1 MSGLPDTAKPAI
13 PRGLRLQWEPVQDAH
28 VLLYPEGMVQL
39 NGSAAAILSRCDG
52 LRTMTEIVAD
62 LERAY
67 GASGLAAD
75 VQAFVTRALQTRWLE
90 LPGVNTRFASQA
102 DAPAP
107 TTLRGP
113 GPVKMAQGV
122 GPPFWL
128 LLELTYRCPLHCVFC
143 YNPTE
148 FAGTGP
154 ELPTADWLRVLR
166 EARALG
172 AVQLGLSG
180 GEPLEREDLE
190 TIVGEARGLGYYV
203 NLITSGVGL
212 TAARIAA
219 LKAAGLDHIQL
230 SFQDS
235 TRELNDFLSSTR
247 TFELKS
253 KVAALIRAHEYPMVL
268 NVVLHR
274 LNIDH
279 VGEILDMAERMG
291 AQYVELA
298 NTQYYGWAWL
308 NRQQL
313 LPSRAQLERA
323 EALTQRFRE
332 RVGERIQVY
341 FVVPDYFE
349 RRPKAC
355 MGGQGSVFLAI
366 APDGTAMPCHAARML
381 PDLELPSVGSA
392 DIRSIWYDSQ
402 AFNHFR
408 GEAWM
413 KEPCRSC
420 PERVKDFGGCRCQA
434 YLLTGDAAN
443 ADPVCDLSPHHHLV
457 TEAVARAE
465 SAATLPATREHVL
478 VFRDHRTSIPVVPGN
493 PPAAAAVEEPLR

>member
-1 MSGLPDTAKPAI
+1 M
-13 PRGLRLQWEPVQDAH
+13 
-28 VLLYPEGMVQL
+28 
-39 NGSAAAILSRCDG
+39 
-52 LRTMTEIVAD
+52 
-62 LERAY
+62 
-67 GASGLAAD
+67 
-75 VQAFVTRALQTRWLE
+75 
-90 LPGVNTRFASQA
+90 NT
-102 DAPAP
+102 AP
-107 TTLRGP
+107 TPGPSGP
-113 GPVKMAQGV
+113 GP
-122 GPPFWL
+122 PLWL

-148 FAGTGP
+148 FARTGA
-154 ELPTADWLRVLR
+154 ELPTEDWLRVLR

-190 TIVGEARGLGYYV
+190 TIVAEAHRLGYYI

-212 TAARIAA
+212 TASRIAA
-219 LKAAGLDHIQL
+219 LKAGGLDHIQL

-247 TFELKS
+247 TFELKAR
-253 KVAALIRAHEYPMVL
+253 VAELIRAHDYPMVL

-279 VGEILDMAERMG
+279 VGEILDMAERLG

-313 LPSRAQLERA
+313 LPSRAQLARA
-323 EALTQRFRE
+323 EAATQRFRE
-332 RVGERIQVY
+332 RVAGRIQVY

-355 MGGQGSVFLAI
+355 MGGLGAVFLGI
-366 APDGTAMPCHAARML
+366 APDGTALPCHAARML
-381 PDLELPSVGSA
+381 PGLDLPNVRSA
-392 DIRSIWYDSQ
+392 DIRTIWYDSP
-402 AFNHFR
+402 AFNRFR

-420 PERVKDFGGCRCQA
+420 PERTHDFGGCRCQA
-434 YLLTGDAAN
+434 YLLTGDATN
-443 ADPVCDLSPHHHLV
+443 TDPVCDLSPHHQLV
-457 TEAVARAE
+457 TDAVARAE
-465 SAATLPATREHVL
+465 RDAALAARAEHVL
-478 VFRDHRTSIPVVPGN
+478 VFRDHRISIKAP
-493 PPAAAAVEEPLR
+493 